1 MAVTVIEMRRN
12 WSRRLAICAAGL
24 AACLAVLSAFSATAL
39 AASTVHGSAT
49 DLNTCTGTFDPPGQP
64 PPPPPSTLGITISSD
79 ASPEPP
85 HELDPVTLSNTTLKV
100 SVPASFLQLAID
112 AGIFDDGKT
121 FPATVALVIA
131 GSNTVEATHAF
142 EENTTVTLHV
152 VDGAVQLLT
161 ATVQLQ
167 DTIWHPASVGP
178 DISFTE
184 KSVQVVVVIDRE
196 LLSPVVLTLECAPSE
211 DRAFVALGSAC
222 PVVALCGGTESTTTA
237 PPESTVFRQAPDP
250 ILPRTG
256 SSSGYAVFVAL
267 SCIAG
272 GALLLIRRRRDLI
285 R

>member
-1 MAVTVIEMRRN
+1 LAVWVAA
-12 WSRRLAICAAGL
+12 LATSL
-24 AACLAVLSAFSATAL
+24 AALSAFSATAV
-39 AASTVHGSAT
+39 AASTVHGSVT
-49 DLNTCTGTFDPPGQP
+49 DLNTCTGTFDPPVQP
-64 PPPPPSTLGITISSD
+64 PPSPPSTLGITISSD

-85 HELDPVTLSNTTLKV
+85 HDLDPVTLSNTTV
-100 SVPASFLQLAID
+100 EVHVPASFLQLAID

-131 GSNTVEATHAF
+131 GSNTVEATNAF

-152 VDGAVQLLT
+152 VDGAVQPLT
-161 ATVQLQ
+161 ATVQLP

-178 DISFTE
+178 EIAFTE
-184 KSVQVVVVIDRE
+184 KSLQVVVTIDRE
-196 LLSPVVLTLECAPSE
+196 LLSPLVVTLECAPSA

-222 PVVALCGGTESTTTA
+222 PVVARCGGTESTTTA
-237 PPESTVFRQAPDP
+237 APESTVFRQAPDP

-272 GALLLIRRRRDLI
+272 GALLLIRRRRGVI